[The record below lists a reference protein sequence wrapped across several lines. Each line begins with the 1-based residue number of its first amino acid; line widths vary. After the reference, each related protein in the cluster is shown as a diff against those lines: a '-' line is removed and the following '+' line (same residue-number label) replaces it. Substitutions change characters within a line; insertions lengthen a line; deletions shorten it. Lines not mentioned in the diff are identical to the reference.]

1 MHTFGMSETTAEPAT
16 DPQPWEAW
24 WFLSNLLPDA
34 PVGWRHRRYRVTG
47 PIDLHAL
54 HAAWRVV
61 LARHRFLRTNLVERD
76 GRPAAVVTPV
86 PAPSSF
92 TVTDLTRADQADA
105 TGDAER
111 RCAAAIA
118 ATADLAHDPLARLRV
133 FQWHAAGFDVL
144 LSAHAAVANVPSI
157 DCLVTALS
165 EAYGNGRRGCVGGAP
180 GTGDLT
186 IDPVSPGGDGHPD
199 MLVARTQRLT
209 PPPPPLDLPT
219 DRTRPPAIPWR
230 AATLRFDWGTAA
242 GRALHAGCQT
252 EGTSPLGA
260 LAAAFLVLLG
270 RYNGTDRVALATPAD
285 LPPPAP
291 NERIGPFTNLLLVA
305 TDLSG
310 EPTFREVLQRT
321 DREVADAL
329 RCRTVPL
336 HHVVRELTA
345 DLDRDPHRLPL
356 TDAVLVLRDLPEAE
370 LRLTGATVRRE
381 PVQEAAT
388 VADLILT
395 VDRVQPTLTGSLT
408 YRADLFESA
417 TALGLLGQLRT
428 LLRAGFDDPATPVG
442 ALPLD
447 PSPIDVSGRKPTT
460 VSAPIAGGRHG
471 PAESTADAARTGV
484 PPAEAVPATVHRHGA
499 TWGRQPAVVGPDDA
513 LTYRQLTAEAAAVAA
528 RLTADG
534 GVAGTPVAVR
544 MTPGPRQIAASLGA
558 WRAGAHLTWLGTG
571 PADERSRM
579 VLAALRPSRLLLDRP
594 PTDDDLAHW
603 YRDELDGT
611 AEDIST
617 TTSDTPDGTTT
628 SVATA
633 DPTDEDASVLELAA
647 YTAFTSGS
655 TGRPKGVTQTHAALT
670 QFVTW
675 FSHTFD
681 IRHGS
686 RVAQW
691 VTPEHDPSLCEVF
704 ATLLGGGTVYSVPAR
719 IRTHPEKLV
728 DWLATEQISF
738 LQTVPSFARELVRA
752 ITARSG
758 PTGAGP
764 NGLPRLRWLVL
775 MGEAVSAELVD
786 DLRIVLPTTRL
797 ANVYGPTETI
807 AATWHEIVDPTDG
820 VVPIGQPIPGREVL
834 VLDDHDRPCPT
845 GVTGQLVIASP
856 YVAAGYL
863 NPEDNG
869 SAFAPVP
876 ALTPD
881 GPAAV
886 RWYRTGDLGRR
897 RWDGALEFRGRRDLQ
912 VKLYGNR
919 LELTDVEAALA
930 GHSSVTECA
939 VLPVTGADGLV
950 TELVAFVVPRG
961 TAGSAAQWRAHLR
974 RRFGPALAQVS
985 IVPMR
990 GPLPRT
996 VGGKVDRRRLPVPR
1010 RGLRQPERGPSGDV
1024 EEALAGIWTALLG
1037 TPPRDVR
1044 DDFFAR
1050 GGHSL
1055 QLPVLAALVRHQFGT
1070 NVSLA
1075 DLYANPSLAG
1085 MAGLVDAACPPG
1097 PITLSVTTAPGSE
1110 T

>member
-1 MHTFGMSETTAEPAT
+1 MHTFRVSEMTAEPAT
-16 DPQPWEAW
+16 GPQPWEAW

-34 PVGWRHRRYRVTG
+34 PVGWQHRRYRVTG
-47 PIDLHAL
+47 PVDLHAL

-76 GRPAAVVTPV
+76 GRPTTVVKPV
-86 PAPSSF
+86 PAHSSF
-92 TVTDLTRADQADA
+92 TVTDLARADQGDA

-111 RCAAAIA
+111 RCASAITG
-118 ATADLAHDPLARLRV
+118 TADLAHDPLARLRV
-133 FQWHAAGFDVL
+133 FRWHAAGFDIL
-144 LSAHAAVANVPSI
+144 LSTHATVADVPST
-157 DCLVTALS
+157 DRLVTELS
-165 EAYGNGRRGCVGGAP
+165 EAYGNPRRGSVDGSFGA
-180 GTGDLT
+180 GDRRT
-186 IDPVSPGGDGHPD
+186 DPEWPAGDDHPD

-230 AATLRFDWGTAA
+230 AATLRFDWGTTA
-242 GRALHAGCQT
+242 GRVLHAGCQS

-270 RYNGTDRVALATPAD
+270 RHNGTDRVALATPAD

-291 NERIGPFTNLLLVA
+291 NERIGPFTNLLLLA
-305 TDLSG
+305 GDLSG
-310 EPTFREVLQRT
+310 EPTFREVLRRT

-329 RCRTVPL
+329 RCRGVPL
-336 HHVVRELTA
+336 RHVVRELTV

-356 TDAVLVLRDLPEAE
+356 TDAVLVLRGLPEAE
-370 LRLTGATVRRE
+370 LRLTGATVQRE
-381 PVQEAAT
+381 PVPEAAT
-388 VADLILT
+388 VADLVLT
-395 VDRVQPTLTGSLT
+395 VDRVEPTLTGSLT

-417 TALGLLGQLRT
+417 TAVGLLGQLRT
-428 LLRAGFDDPATPVG
+428 LLLAGFGAPATPVD

-447 PSPIDVSGRKPTT
+447 PSPIDVPGPELTT
-460 VSAPIAGGRHG
+460 VSAHIAGGRTG
-471 PAESTADAARTGV
+471 SAESKADAGRTGV
-484 PPAEAVPATVHRHGA
+484 PPAEAVLATVHRHGT
-499 TWGRQPAVVGPDDA
+499 TWAEQRAVVGPDDA
-513 LTYRQLTAEAAAVAA
+513 LTYRQLSAEAAAVAA

-534 GVAGTPVAVR
+534 GVVGTPVAVR

-579 VLAALRPSRLLLDRP
+579 VLAALRPSRLLLDRSP
-594 PTDDDLAHW
+594 VDDDLACW
-603 YRDELDGT
+603 YRDELGGT

-617 TTSDTPDGTTT
+617 TTSDTPEGTTT
-628 SVATA
+628 SIAPA
-633 DPTDEDASVLELAA
+633 DTTDEDASVLGLAA

-675 FSHTFD
+675 FSDTFD
-681 IRHGS
+681 LRRGS

-728 DWLATEQISF
+728 DWLAAEQITF
-738 LQTVPSFARELVRA
+738 LQTVPSFARELVKA

-764 NGLPRLRWLVL
+764 SGLPELRWLVL
-775 MGEAVSAELVD
+775 MGEAVSGELVND
-786 DLRIVLPTTRL
+786 IRIVLPTTRL

-807 AATWHEIVDPTDG
+807 AATWHEIVEPADG

-845 GVTGQLVIASP
+845 GVTGQLVVASP

-881 GPAAV
+881 DTAAL

-939 VLPVTGADGLV
+939 VLPITGADGLV

-961 TAGSAAQWRAHLR
+961 TAGSAAEWRAHLR

-990 GPLPRT
+990 EPLPRN
-996 VGGKVDRRRLPVPR
+996 VGGKVDRRRLPTPR
-1010 RGLRQPERGPSGDV
+1010 RGLRQSERGPSGDV
-1024 EEALAGIWTALLG
+1024 EEALAGIWATLLG

-1055 QLPVLAALVRHQFGT
+1055 QLPVLAALVRHQFGR

-1085 MAGLVDAACPPG
+1085 MAGLVDAARTSGRDHNSRPHG
-1097 PITLSVTTAPGSE
+1097 TRE
-1110 T
+1110 